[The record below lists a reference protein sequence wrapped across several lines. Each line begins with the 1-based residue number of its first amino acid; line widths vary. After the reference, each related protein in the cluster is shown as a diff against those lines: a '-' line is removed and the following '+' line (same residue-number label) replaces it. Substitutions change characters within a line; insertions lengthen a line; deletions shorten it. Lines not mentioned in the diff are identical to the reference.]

1 MNDLIRGFKDC
12 AHLAGEICRFSTG
25 KMLREF
31 GLGDFLENKLQDSD
45 DAPTIAV
52 KALAFFCEEVDT
64 GLEVF
69 KFGVLAV
76 GSFLNNHHAK
86 RGKQPPQQALR
97 DLVMLL
103 KMNPDEQQIRGWII
117 SHFG

>member
-1 MNDLIRGFKDC
+1 MNELVRGFK
-12 AHLAGEICRFSTG
+12 ASAQLAAEICSVPTSQMIHR
-25 KMLREF
+25 F
-31 GLGDFLENKLQDSD
+31 GLGDFLENSLQDND

-52 KALAFFCEEVDT
+52 KAISYFCDEFDP
-64 GLEVF
+64 GSQVF

-97 DLVMLL
+97 DLVAMLAGTPNEL
-103 KMNPDEQQIRGWII
+103 
-117 SHFG
+117 